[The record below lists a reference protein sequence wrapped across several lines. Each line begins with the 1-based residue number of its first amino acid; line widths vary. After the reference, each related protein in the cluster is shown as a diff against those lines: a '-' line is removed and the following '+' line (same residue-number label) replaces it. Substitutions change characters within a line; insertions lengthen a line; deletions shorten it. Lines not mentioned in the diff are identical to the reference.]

1 MVGHIGVL
9 EDIPGYHYDFSTA
22 PKRLRPLG
30 ALVDASHCCPDMPFN
45 FFLASIN
52 IHIIRDFL
60 SEFRMSL
67 GPSLKIPKTSK
78 VF

>member
-30 ALVDASHCCPDMPFN
+30 ALVDASHCCPDMPIFL
-45 FFLASIN
+45 LASIN
-52 IHIIRDFL
+52 NIYLFRDFL
-60 SEFRMSL
+60 SFRTYEPGLESL
-67 GPSLKIPKTSK
+67 QYRSI
-78 VF
+78 

>member
-30 ALVDASHCCPDMPFN
+30 ALVDASHCCPDMPFS
-45 FFLASIN
+45 FFLVSIN

-60 SEFRMSL
+60 SESRMSL
-67 GPSLKIPKTSK
+67 GPSLKIP
-78 VF
+78 